1 MYTLAADEKTSLVLA
16 YTGTTLVRG
25 EVVTKQS
32 IRVSTWLRMDPAP
45 EYMHLLKA
53 QVLDLLGGQ
62 VRSSAHTEI
71 FLPTAQVIGFH
82 LAPPAQDSLDY
93 DASEANRTMEPVTV
107 LLGSFVVK
115 GKVRISTQTGFG
127 TSIATSR
134 MSWMSI
140 YEADISNPLLP
151 QMANLAVPMLVV
163 RPNHISF
170 ALD

>member
-71 FLPTAQVIGFH
+71 FLPTAQGSGFTWRLRH
-82 LAPPAQDSLDY
+82 RIRWITMRAK
-93 DASEANRTMEPVTV
+93 RT
-107 LLGSFVVK
+107 G
-115 GKVRISTQTGFG
+115 RW
-127 TSIATSR
+127 SR
-134 MSWMSI
+134 
-140 YEADISNPLLP
+140 
-151 QMANLAVPMLVV
+151 
-163 RPNHISF
+163 
-170 ALD
+170 

>member
-1 MYTLAADEKTSLVLA
+1 MYTLAVDEKTSLVMV

-32 IRVSTWLRMDPAP
+32 IRVSTWLRTEGAP
-45 EYMHLLKA
+45 EYLHLLKA
-53 QVLDLLGGQ
+53 QVLDFLGGQ
-62 VRSSAHTEI
+62 MRTSTYPEI
-71 FLPTAQVIGFH
+71 FLPTAQVLGFH
-82 LAPPAQDSLDY
+82 LVPPAMDSLDY
-93 DASEANRTMEPVTV
+93 DASEANRVMEPVTV

-115 GKVRISTQTGFG
+115 GKVRISNQTGFG

-134 MSWMSI
+134 LHWMSI

-151 QMANLAVPMLVV
+151 QMAHLAVPMLVV

>member
-1 MYTLAADEKTSLVLA
+1 
-16 YTGTTLVRG
+16 
-25 EVVTKQS
+25 
-32 IRVSTWLRMDPAP
+32 
-45 EYMHLLKA
+45 
-53 QVLDLLGGQ
+53 
-62 VRSSAHTEI
+62 
-71 FLPTAQVIGFH
+71 
-82 LAPPAQDSLDY
+82 
-93 DASEANRTMEPVTV
+93 MEPVTV